1 MGGAGG
7 KAWTLTWIC
16 RHPKQVHGA
25 RMFMEPLLHK
35 SKSIQGMVW
44 IDVLHAYSKEPILS
58 WDETV
63 RRNILPHRDNTRR
76 EVRKHDWVK
85 GRSVP
90 GESL

>member
-1 MGGAGG
+1 
-7 KAWTLTWIC
+7 
-16 RHPKQVHGA
+16 
-25 RMFMEPLLHK
+25 MFMEPLLHK

-63 RRNILPHRDNTRR
+63 RQNILPHRDNTRR

-90 GESL
+90 GASL